1 MVSLVEKWESIEQH
15 TRLLDSSSRV
25 GSYQSKNVKGG
36 VEIRVRVGQFGFVK
50 WYKDREDAERIHIEA
65 FCETEGFHKI
75 IGGKAA
81 EFFYA

>member
-1 MVSLVEKWESIEQH
+1 MVSLVENWDSIEAH
-15 TRLLDSSSRV
+15 TRLLDSSTRV

-50 WYKDREDAERIHIEA
+50 WYKTDQDAELIHIKG
-65 FCETEGFHKI
+65 FCENEGFHKI